1 MLWFKKRKGLRAP
14 GGLITL
20 IAQST
25 EIEGDVRFLGN
36 MEIEGLVNGNLLAL
50 DQDAGTM
57 RIMEKGCVQ
66 GDVHVPNVVINGRV
80 LGDVH
85 ASKYLEL
92 ASNAVVEGNVY
103 YNILEMVRGAQV
115 NGKLIYTEEDAY
127 AELRHSADE
136 PDNDAAEAASD
147 AESVVNIQGTG

>member
-1 MLWFKKRKGLRAP
+1 MLWFKKRKGLHAP

-127 AELRHSADE
+127 VELRHSADE

>member
-1 MLWFKKRKGLRAP
+1 MLWFKNRKGLHAA

-57 RIMEKGCVQ
+57 RIMENGCVQ
-66 GDVHVPNVVINGRV
+66 GDVHVPNIVVNGRV

-115 NGKLIYTEEDAY
+115 NGKLIHTEEDAY
-127 AELRHSADE
+127 AELRRSAEE
-136 PDNDAAEAASD
+136 PNNDAAVAQGVSEQ
-147 AESVVNIQGTG
+147 VVEIKGAG

>member
-1 MLWFKKRKGLRAP
+1 MLWFKKRRMLHAA

-20 IAQST
+20 IAQNT

-36 MEIEGLVNGNLLAL
+36 MEIEGLVTGNLLAL

-57 RIMEKGCVQ
+57 RIMESGCVQ

-80 LGDVH
+80 VGDVH

-92 ASNAVVEGNVY
+92 ASHAVVEGDVY
-103 YNILEMVRGAQV
+103 YNILEMVRGAQI
-115 NGKLIYTEEDAY
+115 NGKLIYTEEDSY
-127 AELRHSADE
+127 AELRRSAEESVNDE
-136 PDNDAAEAASD
+136 AAAELLAD
-147 AESVVNIQGTG
+147 SVVEIKGAG